1 MAQMTLDTESLGHLD
16 GNYDA
21 ATYKLSALEKKKIF
35 LRLVFLLTQWE

>member
-1 MAQMTLDTESLGHLD
+1 MAQMTLDTEWVGHLD

-21 ATYKLSALEKKKIF
+21 PIYKLSGLEKQTF